1 MAQTKPTILIIHGAW
16 HHPAYFKDLNQQLQ
30 DHGYGV
36 ACPHLPTCSN
46 DVPPKKLF
54 KDDVAI
60 VRDIA
65 TSLADDGKE
74 IVVLMHSYG
83 GMVGTDALYDMSVSS
98 RAEAGLKGGVKRLV
112 YMCAFIPQKGQ
123 SLAGI
128 FGGSLPPWLE
138 PKVCF

>member
-1 MAQTKPTILIIHGAW
+1 M
-16 HHPAYFKDLNQQLQ
+16 
-30 DHGYGV
+30 
-36 ACPHLPTCSN
+36 
-46 DVPPKKLF
+46 PPKKLF